1 MRMAGT
7 ASLGVGSRIDG
18 PRRPARV
25 IAAFP
30 AAVYLELPAPGPE
43 PRVLALVTPTAVR
56 LPNAVVVTPDPSRD
70 SRDPGARR
78 AAVADRGPLPAAV
91 AGSGPHSSAPHSS
104 GPHGSGP
111 YGSAAP
117 GSTEHD
123 CAASVGE
130 GAVQAGRMLVPVRR
144 WWDPS
149 PVLCPLSRVR
159 IAHASLLL
167 QQICPPPA

>member
-70 SRDPGARR
+70 SREPPARR
-78 AAVADRGPLPAAV
+78 AAVAAPGPLTAAV
-91 AGSGPHSSAPHSS
+91 PTRGPHSLAHHSS
-104 GPHGSGP
+104 
-111 YGSAAP
+111 
-117 GSTEHD
+117 
-123 CAASVGE
+123 
-130 GAVQAGRMLVPVRR
+130 VP
-144 WWDPS
+144 
-149 PVLCPLSRVR
+149 
-159 IAHASLLL
+159 
-167 QQICPPPA
+167 